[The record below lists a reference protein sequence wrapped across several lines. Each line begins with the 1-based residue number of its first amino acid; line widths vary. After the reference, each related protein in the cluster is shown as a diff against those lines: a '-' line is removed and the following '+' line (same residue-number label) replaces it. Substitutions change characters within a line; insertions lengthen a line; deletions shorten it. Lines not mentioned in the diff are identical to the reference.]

1 MKTVSIPGAT
11 LCPTSWG
18 LMILKYGESVW
29 VTLTRRA
36 TYKVKKNTSQ
46 YLSLS
51 LISYPVQF
59 NQHLLKQTLH
69 YTADIKSNPNQFKLC
84 VNLIFPKVAS
94 PHSTKKLA
102 LHSSKS
108 AQTYFIQYVLIADFH
123 GVFLLFLKRKL
134 YRLSVLS
141 LCLWVLIKMKSNMT
155 TGGLIILLVISLQW
169 YCRATTPLKNWR
181 PSKPIFFLKT
191 LLLQLLFMCL

>member
-1 MKTVSIPGAT
+1 MALAPIAFTGTKNFSLSVMQISSWVYSCWKNKAKPRIEYNVFQFTKLSNEHTTPLNTFFSSGVNWMMKTVSIPGAT

-36 TYKVKKNTSQ
+36 TYKVKKNTPQ

-84 VNLIFPKVAS
+84 VNLIFPKVES

-108 AQTYFIQYVLIADFH
+108 AQTYFIQ
-123 GVFLLFLKRKL
+123 
-134 YRLSVLS
+134 
-141 LCLWVLIKMKSNMT
+141 CP
-155 TGGLIILLVISLQW
+155 
-169 YCRATTPLKNWR
+169 YCRFPWSIPTFP
-181 PSKPIFFLKT
+181 
-191 LLLQLLFMCL
+191 

>member
-1 MKTVSIPGAT
+1 MMKTVSIPGAT

-36 TYKVKKNTSQ
+36 TYKVKKNTPQ

-51 LISYPVQF
+51 LISYSVQF

-84 VNLIFPKVAS
+84 VNLIFPKVES
-94 PHSTKKLA
+94 PHSTKKVSPAQLQISPNL
-102 LHSSKS
+102 LHPMSLLQIFMEYS
-108 AQTYFIQYVLIADFH
+108 YFSLRGSYTGYQF
-123 GVFLLFLKRKL
+123 F
-134 YRLSVLS
+134 LSVS
-141 LCLWVLIKMKSNMT
+141 E
-155 TGGLIILLVISLQW
+155 
-169 YCRATTPLKNWR
+169 Y
-181 PSKPIFFLKT
+181 
-191 LLLQLLFMCL
+191 